1 MYNDKQQKHNRK
13 KLRKEMTPQEI
24 ILWRDIKSKRLGV
37 NFRRQFGIGDYI
49 VDFYCPEK
57 RLTIEID
64 GSQHFNETHKEY
76 DDQRTTFL
84 DAKNITILR
93 FTNAEINTNMKG
105 VLLKLRSVLNE

>member
-1 MYNDKQQKHNRK
+1 VPVGRRGIMYNDKQQKHNRK

-76 DDQRTTFL
+76 DD
-84 DAKNITILR
+84 
-93 FTNAEINTNMKG
+93 
-105 VLLKLRSVLNE
+105 

>member
-76 DDQRTTFL
+76 DD
-84 DAKNITILR
+84 
-93 FTNAEINTNMKG
+93 
-105 VLLKLRSVLNE
+105 

>member
-1 MYNDKQQKHNRK
+1 MPVGRRGIMYNDKQQKHNRK

-76 DDQRTTFL
+76 DD
-84 DAKNITILR
+84 
-93 FTNAEINTNMKG
+93 
-105 VLLKLRSVLNE
+105 

>member
-13 KLRKEMTPQEI
+13 KLRKEMTPKEI

-76 DDQRTTFL
+76 DD
-84 DAKNITILR
+84 
-93 FTNAEINTNMKG
+93 
-105 VLLKLRSVLNE
+105 